1 MLVISR
7 KRGTSVEIG
16 DGVIIVEVLSVTG
29 GNVRLG
35 IRAAKDIPIRRCDI
49 KARNKKSQPQG
60 RTNEPARA

>member
-16 DGVIIVEVLSVTG
+16 DGVIVEVLSVTG

-35 IRAAKDIPIRRCDI
+35 IRAAKDIPIRRCDM
-49 KARNKKSQPQG
+49 KARSKKSQPQG
-60 RTNEPARA
+60 CTNEPARA